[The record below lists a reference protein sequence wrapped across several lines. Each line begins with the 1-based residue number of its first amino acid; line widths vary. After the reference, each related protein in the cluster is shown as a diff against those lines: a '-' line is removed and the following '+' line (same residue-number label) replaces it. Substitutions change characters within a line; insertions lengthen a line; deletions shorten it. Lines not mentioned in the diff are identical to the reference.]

1 VLQVTITRTGANQ
14 AYATNWSK
22 AFGGKSRK
30 SAAAAAAAVAK
41 PSKKKSAP
49 KKRAKAKSG
58 RK

>member
-1 VLQVTITRTGANQ
+1 VTITRTGANQ

-30 SAAAAAAAVAK
+30 SAAAAAGVAK